1 MSSTNRS
8 AARSKER
15 KVNQDY
21 YVTPKWAVREFMLA
35 WNENTQIL
43 SYLRNPHAEA
53 MIMDP
58 CAGGDINNDMTYPKV
73 LGEWGI
79 QPLTMDIR
87 EDSRAM
93 VIADYLVTDVGEQFD
108 LIITNPPFNI
118 AQDIIEKALTDCA
131 DDGFVV
137 MLLRLNFLGGQ
148 ARAPWLKQY
157 MPSDI
162 YVHTKRMGFNP
173 EKPSATDSIEYAHFI
188 WIKGETPGY
197 ARTHTIIH
205 DSKNHS

>member
-8 AARSKER
+8 AVREEER
-15 KVNQDY
+15 KLNQDY
-21 YVTPKWAVREFMLA
+21 YVTPPWAVREFLSS
-35 WNENTQIL
+35 WDDNTHAMSI
-43 SYLRNPHAEA
+43 LRNPQAEQL
-53 MIMDP
+53 ILDP
-58 CAGGDINNDMTYPKV
+58 CAGGDIDNDMTYPMV

-79 QPLTMDIR
+79 NPLTMDIR

-93 VIADYLVTDVGEQFD
+93 IVADYLTTDVEAQFD

-118 AQDIIEKALTDCA
+118 AQLIIEKALHDCV
-131 DDGFVV
+131 DGGFVI

-148 ARAPWLKQY
+148 KRAPWLKQH

-173 EKPSATDSIEYAHFI
+173 LAPSKTDSIEYAHFI
-188 WIKGETPGY
+188 WIKGENPDY

-205 DSKNHS
+205 QGND